1 MPPPVSDRYR
11 LEMRLG
17 RDDDIE
23 EWLATDTSLERPVLI
38 RSLGPESSPE
48 RRARFVASV
57 SEAAKTSHPHL
68 ARVFAVEEVAGGA
81 YAVCEWTGGASAADR
96 IAASQTLDLEE
107 FLPNASGL
115 AGALAALHASGGTH
129 GDLDLSAIS
138 YSVAHP
144 AKLGAFGRERRT
156 DQEGD
161 VRALAGALE
170 TALTGSPP
178 GGPPP
183 SESIDGVPSTIDRVL
198 RLAQSG
204 GLGAEELEK
213 ALLASPTLRPTRPEP
228 RSTSRRLLYVAAG
241 LVVVAVGLVGL
252 GRLFIVG
259 GGPILP
265 VPPTSTLGDSI
276 AATTTS
282 VPGTTLPVG
291 PVTVVDSGSFDP
303 FGEGGENDDA
313 IGNVLDGS
321 ASTSWRSERY
331 QDPLSLQKPGVGLR
345 FQVTGTP
352 SNAQLVG
359 LSTGTEFGLYW
370 AAEPVPEIEGWE
382 RVMGATAQPSATL
395 FTLPP
400 REGGHWLLWMT
411 DFPQQPD
418 GTYYAELAE
427 VRFTP

>member
-1 MPPPVSDRYR
+1 
-11 LEMRLG
+11 MRLG
-17 RDDDIE
+17 RDDDVE

-38 RSLGPESSPE
+38 RSVGPESSQT
-48 RRARFVASV
+48 RRTGFVSSV

-107 FLPNASGL
+107 FLPNAAGL
-115 AGALAALHASGGTH
+115 AGALAALHASGATH
-129 GDLDLSAIS
+129 GALDLSAVS

-144 AKLGAFGRERRT
+144 AKLGAFGRQRRS
-156 DQEGD
+156 DQRGD
-161 VRALAGALE
+161 VRALAEALE
-170 TALTGSPP
+170 TALTGAPP

-183 SESIDGVPSTIDRVL
+183 SESIDGVPRAIDHVL
-198 RLAQSG
+198 RAAQSG
-204 GLGAEELEK
+204 ELSAEDLEK
-213 ALLASPTLRPTRPEP
+213 ALLASPTLRPAQPEP
-228 RSTSRRLLYVAAG
+228 RSSSRRLLYVATG
-241 LVVVAVGLVGL
+241 LVVVAVGLVAL
-252 GRLFIVG
+252 GRLFIG

-265 VPPTSTLGDSI
+265 APPTTTLGNDVGT
-276 AATTTS
+276 TTTS
-282 VPGTTLPVG
+282 LPGTTLPVG
-291 PVTVVDSGSFDP
+291 PVTVVGFDSFDP
-303 FGEGGENDDA
+303 FGEGGENDEA

-321 ASTSWRSERY
+321 ASTTWRSERY

-345 FQVTGTP
+345 FEVSGIP
-352 SNAQLVG
+352 SNVQLVG

-370 AAEPVPEIEGWE
+370 AETPPAELEGWE

-400 REGGHWLLWMT
+400 REGGHWLLWMS

-427 VRFTP
+427 VRFAP

>member
-1 MPPPVSDRYR
+1 
-11 LEMRLG
+11 MRLG
-17 RDDDIE
+17 RDEDVE

-38 RSLGPESSPE
+38 RSLGPESSQN
-48 RRARFVASV
+48 RRAGFVSSV
-57 SEAAKTSHPHL
+57 SEAAKSSHPHL

-107 FLPNASGL
+107 FLPNAAGL
-115 AGALAALHASGGTH
+115 AGALSALHASGGTH
-129 GDLDLSAIS
+129 GDIDLSAVS

-156 DQEGD
+156 DQRGD
-161 VRALAGALE
+161 VRALAEALE
-170 TALTGSPP
+170 IALTGDPP

-183 SESIDGVPSTIDRVL
+183 SESIDGVPRAIDHVL
-198 RLAQSG
+198 RAAQSG
-204 GLGAEELEK
+204 QLSAGDLEK
-213 ALLASPTLRPTRPEP
+213 ALLASPTLRSAQPEP
-228 RSTSRRLLYVAAG
+228 RSSSRRLLYVATG
-241 LVVVAVGLVGL
+241 LVVVAVGLVAL
-252 GRLFIVG
+252 GRLFIG

-265 VPPTSTLGDSI
+265 APPTTTPGNNE
-276 AATTTS
+276 ATTTTS
-282 VPGTTLPVG
+282 LPGTTLPVG
-291 PVTVVDSGSFDP
+291 PVTVVGFDSFDP
-303 FGEGGENDDA
+303 FGEGGENDEA

-321 ASTSWRSERY
+321 ASTTWRSERY
-331 QDPLSLQKPGVGLR
+331 LDPLSLQKPGVGLR
-345 FQVTGTP
+345 FEVSGTP

-370 AAEPVPEIEGWE
+370 AETPSAALEDWE

-418 GTYYAELAE
+418 GNYYAELAE
-427 VRFTP
+427 VRFAP